1 MIRLKLEGSDI
12 WEDLK
17 VPSDK
22 ERNIG
27 NFQ

>member
-12 WEDLK
+12 WEDVK